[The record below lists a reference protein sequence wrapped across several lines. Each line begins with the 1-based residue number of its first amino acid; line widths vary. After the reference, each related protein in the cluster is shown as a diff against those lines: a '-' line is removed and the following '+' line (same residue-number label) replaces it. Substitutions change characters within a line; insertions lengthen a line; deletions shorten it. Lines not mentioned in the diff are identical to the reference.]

1 MKNKYLLNTLLAL
14 VLLAALAAMMVTRVY
29 LPAAVLPPI
38 NIPNMVLVS
47 LIALLLD
54 HWLNPNAERC
64 YICIPVFSAISFG
77 VLPLMAGF
85 ACRHDFWLYGVVGG
99 VVFTVTTWMFTSMT
113 ERLLTGPKA
122 RAAVL
127 MGAVGIF
134 LAAQCFAGII
144 L

>member
-1 MKNKYLLNTLLAL
+1 MKNKYLLNTLLAV
-14 VLLAALAAMMVTRVY
+14 VLFAALAAMLVTRVY
-29 LPAAVLPPI
+29 LPAAILPAL

-47 LIALLLD
+47 LVALLLG
-54 HWLNPNAERC
+54 
-64 YICIPVFSAISFG
+64 AITFG

-85 ACRHDFWLYGVVGG
+85 ACIHDFWMYGVVGG
-99 VVFTVTTWMFTSMT
+99 VVFTVVTWMFTSMT
-113 ERLLTGPKA
+113 ERLVTGPKA

-127 MGAVGIF
+127 VGAFGIY

>member
-1 MKNKYLLNTLLAL
+1 MKNKYLLNTLLAV
-14 VLLAALAAMMVTRVY
+14 VLFAALAAMLVTRVY
-29 LPAAVLPPI
+29 LPAAILPAL

-47 LIALLLD
+47 LVALLLD
-54 HWLNPNAERC
+54 HLFNANAPRC
-64 YICIPVFSAISFG
+64 WFCVPVLGAITFG

-85 ACRHDFWLYGVVGG
+85 ACIHDFWMYGVVGG
-99 VVFTVTTWMFTSMT
+99 VVFTVVTWMFTSMT
-113 ERLLTGPKA
+113 ERLVTGPKA

-127 MGAVGIF
+127 VGAFGIY